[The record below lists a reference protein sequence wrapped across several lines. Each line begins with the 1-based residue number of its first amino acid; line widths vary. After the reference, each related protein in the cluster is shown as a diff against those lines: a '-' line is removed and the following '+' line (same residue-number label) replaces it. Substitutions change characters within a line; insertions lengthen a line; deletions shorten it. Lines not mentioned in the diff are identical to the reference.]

1 MVNHTFKQPA
11 SEKMDIN
18 INVRVITKSRAKRV
32 QIRAFR
38 EIRERTLRE
47 KKYIRE
53 KQKIYNLNNETTT
66 HNITM
71 LATYIC
77 M

>member
-1 MVNHTFKQPA
+1 VAEYLAKKIREPTVF
-11 SEKMDIN
+11 E
-18 INVRVITKSRAKRV
+18 SRAKK
-32 QIRAFR
+32 IRAFR
-38 EIRERTLRE
+38 AFRERQKTKHSVR

>member
-1 MVNHTFKQPA
+1 MLIIE
-11 SEKMDIN
+11 SRRD
-18 INVRVITKSRAKRV
+18 VRIQAGVLTPDKEYPTHNKPRRGGRV
-32 QIRAFR
+32 FSKKFR
-38 EIRERTLRE
+38 

-71 LATYIC
+71 LATDIC
-77 M
+77 MH